1 LRGNAS
7 LIGGKQRYSAEYN
20 SKIFA
25 ILQIVLEPRFGI
37 YICMQWRN
45 SYVDAEPGG
54 DPEDAK
60 PSVYYWPNV
69 DLATIVAIV
78 AIVASPRSWSRSAEM
93 AIY

>member
-1 LRGNAS
+1 LFKVALLHFLS
-7 LIGGKQRYSAEYN
+7 VFID
-20 SKIFA
+20 FT
-25 ILQIVLEPRFGI
+25 FI
-37 YICMQWRN
+37 YMQWRN
-45 SYVDAEPGG
+45 SFVEGEPGG

-60 PSVYYWPNV
+60 PSVYYSPNV